1 MVINRASNPYRTA
14 IDIQA
19 VNTRIFNNIFYSING
34 SKMGNK
40 QVNITDDNLSMTNN
54 LFFGQV
60 DTRFKDYDE
69 QAVFQNPNFYDESI
83 DGAKG
88 FQLLASSPAINAG
101 IPYSGKYAH
110 PPIPVGDSD
119 IFSDIEAIPSVGFFG
134 RSLTVNSTPNIGA
147 NNAKNGEIT
156 SLYNLENPLIR
167 DLFNNQEIQFENV
180 DNEFNYRL
188 FDITGKEKK
197 SGIINSSNSKIR
209 LENNL
214 ENGVYSIIIENN
226 HQKIF
231 QKFIY
236 RKSDS

>member
-1 MVINRASNPYRTA
+1 
-14 IDIQA
+14 
-19 VNTRIFNNIFYSING
+19 
-34 SKMGNK
+34 
-40 QVNITDDNLSMTNN
+40 
-54 LFFGQV
+54 QV

-69 QAVFQNPNFYDESI
+69 QAVFQNPNFYDENL

-88 FQLLASSPAINAG
+88 YQLLASSPAIDAG

-119 IFSDIEAIPSVGFFG
+119 IFSNIEAIPSVGFFD

-180 DNEFNYRL
+180 YNEFNYRL

-197 SGIINSSNSKIR
+197 SGTINSSNSKIQ
-209 LENNL
+209 LKNNL
-214 ENGVYSIIIENN
+214 ENGVYSISIENDN
-226 HQKIF
+226 QKIS

-236 RKSDS
+236 RKTHS